1 MYYLDCKPIGKIA
14 EELGCSRSEV
24 VEVIDDPGRQKQYVE
39 EAAKIRRRMQARAAA
54 AAEAAQEK
62 LVEFMGEDVKETA
75 LIVEQQRAA
84 ARLLRAGM
92 EDETGDG
99 TIRIVFEGGMP
110 KLGIPQGGSYRED
123 GLEHAS
129 SGAVELRFDGD

>member
-14 EELGCSRSEV
+14 EELSCSRSEV
-24 VEVIDDPGRQKQYVE
+24 VEVIDDPGRQKEYVE

-92 EDETGDG
+92 EDDTGDG
-99 TIRIVFEGGMP
+99 TIRIVFEGGFP
-110 KLGIPQGGSYRED
+110 KLGMPPSGSYRED
-123 GLEHAS
+123 SIEPSRAGT
-129 SGAVELRFDGD
+129 VELRFDGD